1 MSETDR
7 LNAELAEME
16 ANMTRSVSTLTEKIQ
31 KIKRLDSKLN
41 ELLKETDSEKKSNA
55 KLLEIQ
61 RNQEKVM
68 DSFKTLKTKLD
79 NYKQMAEDIASK
91 AIHLQI
97 FVHT

>member
-7 LNAELAEME
+7 LNVELAEME
-16 ANMTRSVSTLTEKIQ
+16 ANMTRIVSTLTEKIQ

-68 DSFKTLKTKLD
+68 DSFKTLKTRLD
-79 NYKQMAEDIASK
+79 NYKKMTEDIASR